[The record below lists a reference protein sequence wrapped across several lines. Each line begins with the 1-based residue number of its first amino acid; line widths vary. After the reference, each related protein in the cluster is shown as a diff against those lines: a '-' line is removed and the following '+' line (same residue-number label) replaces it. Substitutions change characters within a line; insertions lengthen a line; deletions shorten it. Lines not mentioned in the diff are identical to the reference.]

1 VYTFSLGTVRNV
13 DKTNFSRLNN
23 QYELS
28 FHAQSI
34 IKPVLDDQSI
44 KKQQLSIVKIRNIA
58 EYSTNSIIDVVG
70 VVRGYSELAL
80 ITATKYSEKQ
90 FLKRE
95 LTLVDDSL
103 CEVRLTLWNDH
114 ANVKCDWSMYPIL
127 VLKGVK
133 VQDYQGVVHLL
144 AHHAAFCQLILKFVK
159 LSVCLKFANHC
170 STKVSA
176 QKCLCL
182 IQVCIYCIIAYC
194 KYHVK
199 L

>member
-1 VYTFSLGTVRNV
+1 MYTFSLGTVRNV

-133 VQDYQGVVHLL
+133 VQDYQGRSLVSTSCSILSINPEIREVECLSEVRKSLFDKSFSSEMSLSNSGMYILYNSLL
-144 AHHAAFCQLILKFVK
+144 
-159 LSVCLKFANHC
+159 
-170 STKVSA
+170 
-176 QKCLCL
+176 
-182 IQVCIYCIIAYC
+182 
-194 KYHVK
+194 
-199 L
+199 